1 MRVVERTSCILTA
14 EEADQIISGKSIEEC
29 QTSDR
34 KKSELRTA
42 GLSEFEVYN
51 LLNARP
57 KTLAVLQ
64 TIIEEMTD
72 RFTAKQLEE
81 ILIIIQAN

>member
-1 MRVVERTSCILTA
+1 MRVVERTSRILTA

-29 QTSDR
+29 QTIDR

-51 LLNARP
+51 LLNVRP